1 MFRWALHTALYIET
15 KCEFARLL
23 KLYIAPQAS
32 SSLWLFTLK
41 DLWSEKVKSV
51 GRLWERFSG
60 TGWEPGETALI
71 NNAAVS
77 EGATQSPYAQ
87 TFLLTSKQK
96 TRKVNRSGTPFQF
109 IFMGYSFESKKV
121 VCSSLGALLTISD
134 WGQWG

>member
-1 MFRWALHTALYIET
+1 M
-15 KCEFARLL
+15 
-23 KLYIAPQAS
+23 
-32 SSLWLFTLK
+32 
-41 DLWSEKVKSV
+41 KSV

-96 TRKVNRSGTPFQF
+96 NQKGKQIRHSFSIYFK
-109 IFMGYSFESKKV
+109 GYSFESKKKV
-121 VCSSLGALLTISD
+121 VCSSLGALLSISD
-134 WGQWG
+134 WGQ